1 MATEQLFTVAGIS
14 KLPASHGGEYKI
26 RFANDV
32 MRVKVLMKGGHED
45 VRLAELDRPM
55 TKMEAA
61 LALKD
66 MVEFGDVL
74 AQATIADFIDANT
87 PRARTVKPA
96 KAPKVR
102 AVKPESTPTATKA
115 SVEKTSVKSAY
126 DSVKDMEDAPY

>member
-55 TKMEAA
+55 SKMEAA
-61 LALKD
+61 LALRD
-66 MVEFGDVL
+66 MAEFGDVL

-87 PRARTVKPA
+87 PKARTV

-115 SVEKTSVKSAY
+115 PVEKLTAKAAY
-126 DSVKDMEDAPY
+126 DDVKDMEDAPY

>member
-55 TKMEAA
+55 SKMEAA
-61 LALKD
+61 LALRD
-66 MVEFGDVL
+66 MEEFGDVL

-87 PRARTVKPA
+87 PRQPRAKTE
-96 KAPKVR
+96 KAPK

-115 SVEKTSVKSAY
+115 PAEKTSAKAAY
-126 DSVKDMEDAPY
+126 EAVRDMEDAPY

>member
-1 MATEQLFTVAGIS
+1 MATEQKYTVAGIS
-14 KLPASHGGEYKI
+14 KLPQTHGGDYKV

-45 VRLAELDRPM
+45 VRLAELDHPM

-61 LALKD
+61 LALRD
-66 MVEFGDVL
+66 MAEFADVI
-74 AQATIADFIDANT
+74 AQATLAEFIDSNT

-102 AVKPESTPTATKA
+102 AVKPESSPKATKA
-115 SVEKTSVKSAY
+115 SVENSTAKDKYEAVR
-126 DSVKDMEDAPY
+126 DMEDAPY

>member
-55 TKMEAA
+55 SKMEAA
-61 LALKD
+61 LALRD
-66 MVEFGDVL
+66 MAEFGDVL

-96 KAPKVR
+96 KAPK

-115 SVEKTSVKSAY
+115 PAEKLSAKSAY